1 MYTVTS
7 LLSAWISYSIQI
19 THMKSQCGNIFSGSR
34 KYLVHCRK
42 EAIAVFGRCSAHMT
56 IVLVT
61 SPQWTQIVSC
71 STHILSRLV
80 VFCGCGRCFWRC
92 WCVCLCDSVCSGW
105 LQMRR
110 WADEVE
116 FNLDWTWVK
125 YRPLCQQHANH
136 SEVRGKFGN
145 GNIFLYWF
153 QDSCKW
159 PRPFDE
165 DLGLGLPT
173 LMERARIKRVNIA
186 SQDVN
191 GGHWEQWV
199 NLPWV
204 LVFVLAPSHRL
215 KGLFWPAKFLVS
227 SGGSRLSQTNKRVL
241 LSVPSPS
248 AGTTYKVGAVMPL
261 IRATHY
267 LNNSLQLGTFPMTS
281 SAFLFV
287 TRQLVFF
294 TEHNPCPCFAAKVA
308 HGIFFDAHLA

>member
-1 MYTVTS
+1 VTQ
-7 LLSAWISYSIQI
+7 A
-19 THMKSQCGNIFSGSR
+19 
-34 KYLVHCRK
+34 
-42 EAIAVFGRCSAHMT
+42 
-56 IVLVT
+56 
-61 SPQWTQIVSC
+61 
-71 STHILSRLV
+71 
-80 VFCGCGRCFWRC
+80 
-92 WCVCLCDSVCSGW
+92 
-105 LQMRR
+105 
-110 WADEVE
+110 
-116 FNLDWTWVK
+116 
-125 YRPLCQQHANH
+125 
-136 SEVRGKFGN
+136 
-145 GNIFLYWF
+145 
-153 QDSCKW
+153 
-159 PRPFDE
+159 FDE

-186 SQDVN
+186 SQNVN

-215 KGLFWPAKFLVS
+215 KGLSWPAKFLVP
-227 SGGSRLSQTNKRVL
+227 SGGSPLSQTNKRVL

-248 AGTTYKVGAVMPL
+248 AGTTYKAGAVMPL

-267 LNNSLQLGTFPMTS
+267 LNNSPQLGSFPMTS

>member
-1 MYTVTS
+1 VAFALIWSREETSIKWGIGLADEDCVGSKLGTLWLLATRYLSLDQAHAAVLRDLSRFAHAKASFSVPALFTLKRLFVLLVEATMYTVTS

-125 YRPLCQQHANH
+125 YRSLCQQHANH

-159 PRPFDE
+159 PRP
-165 DLGLGLPT
+165 LT
-173 LMERARIKRVNIA
+173 KI
-186 SQDVN
+186 
-191 GGHWEQWV
+191 
-199 NLPWV
+199 
-204 LVFVLAPSHRL
+204 
-215 KGLFWPAKFLVS
+215 
-227 SGGSRLSQTNKRVL
+227 
-241 LSVPSPS
+241 S
-248 AGTTYKVGAVMPL
+248 A
-261 IRATHY
+261 
-267 LNNSLQLGTFPMTS
+267 
-281 SAFLFV
+281 
-287 TRQLVFF
+287 
-294 TEHNPCPCFAAKVA
+294 
-308 HGIFFDAHLA
+308 